1 MAKYKRV
8 LLKLSGEA
16 MNGEDGIINF
26 EFVSQIAQVIK
37 RCSDEGVTFGIVIG
51 GGNIWRGAVG
61 VQVERSRSDHMG
73 MLATVINSL
82 AMQDMLIKCG
92 VDAHVMTAL
101 DMQRVAE
108 SYSQYQAN
116 QYLDQG
122 KTVIIACGTGNP
134 YFSTDTGALLR
145 AAEIHADV
153 AFLAKNID
161 GVYAS
166 DPKKN
171 PDAVK
176 YDSVTYEELLEKNL
190 KIIDSAASSL
200 GIENKIKSLIFAL
213 KTPENIYKAVMGEN
227 VGTIVKGRKD
237 I

>member
-16 MNGEDGIINF
+16 MSGADGIINF
-26 EFVSQIAQVIK
+26 DVVNQIAHVIK
-37 RCSDEGVTFGIVIG
+37 RCSDEGVAFGIVIG

-82 AMQDMLIKCG
+82 ALQDMLIKCG

-116 QYLDQG
+116 RYLDEG

-161 GVYAS
+161 GVYDS

-171 PDAVK
+171 PKAVK
-176 YDSVTYEELLEKNL
+176 YDTVTYEELLEKNL
-190 KIIDSAASSL
+190 RIIDSAASSL
-200 GIENKIKSLIFAL
+200 GIENNIKSLIFAL
-213 KTPENIYKAVMGEN
+213 KTPENIYKAVMGED

>member
-16 MNGEDGIINF
+16 IGGEDGIINF
-26 EFVSQIAQVIK
+26 DFVQQIANVIK
-37 RCSDEGVTFGIVIG
+37 RCSDDGVAFGIVIG

-101 DMQRVAE
+101 DMQRLAE

-116 QYLDQG
+116 KYLDEG
-122 KTVIIACGTGNP
+122 KTVIIAGGTGNP

-153 AFLAKNID
+153 ALLAKNID
-161 GVYAS
+161 GVYDS

-171 PDAVK
+171 PAAVK
-176 YDSVTYEELLEKNL
+176 YDTVTYEELLEKNL
-190 KIIDSAASSL
+190 RIIDSAASSL
-200 GIENKIKSLIFAL
+200 GIENNIKSLIFAL
-213 KTPENIYKAVMGEN
+213 KTPENIYKAVMGED
-227 VGTIVKGRKD
+227 VGTIVKGRKE

>member
-16 MNGEDGIINF
+16 MSGEDGIINF
-26 EFVSQIAQVIK
+26 EFVRQIADVIK
-37 RCSDEGVTFGIVIG
+37 RCSDEGVAFGIVIG

-92 VDAHVMTAL
+92 VEAHVMTAL

-108 SYSQYQAN
+108 SYSQYKAN
-116 QYLDQG
+116 EYLDEG

-153 AFLAKNID
+153 ALLAKNID
-161 GVYAS
+161 GVYDS

-171 PDAVK
+171 PSAVK
-176 YDSVTYEELLEKNL
+176 YDTVTYEELLEKNL
-190 KIIDSAASSL
+190 RIIDSAASSL
-200 GIENKIKSLIFAL
+200 GIENNIKSLIFAL
-213 KTPENIYKAVMGEN
+213 KTPENIYKAVMGED

-237 I
+237 L

>member
-16 MNGEDGIINF
+16 MGGEDGIINF
-26 EFVSQIAQVIK
+26 DFVRQIAEVIK
-37 RCSDEGVTFGIVIG
+37 RCSDEGVSFGIVIG

-101 DMQRVAE
+101 DMQRLAE

-116 QYLDQG
+116 KYLDEG
-122 KTVIIACGTGNP
+122 KTVIIAAGTGNP

-153 AFLAKNID
+153 AMLAKNID
-161 GVYAS
+161 GVYDS

-176 YDSVTYEELLEKNL
+176 YESVTYEELLEKNL
-190 KIIDSAASSL
+190 RIIDSAASSL
-200 GIENKIKSLIFAL
+200 GIENNIKSLVFAL
-213 KTPENIYKAVMGEN
+213 KTPENIYKAVMGED
-227 VGTIVKGRKD
+227 VGTIVKGRK
-237 I
+237 

>member
-16 MNGEDGIINF
+16 MGGEDGIINF
-26 EFVSQIAQVIK
+26 DFVRQIADVIK
-37 RCSDEGVTFGIVIG
+37 RCSDEGVSFGIVIG

-101 DMQRVAE
+101 DMQRLAE

-116 QYLDQG
+116 KYLDEG
-122 KTVIIACGTGNP
+122 KTVIIAAGTGNP

-153 AFLAKNID
+153 AMLAKNID
-161 GVYAS
+161 GVYDS

-176 YDSVTYEELLEKNL
+176 YETVTYEELLEKNL
-190 KIIDSAASSL
+190 RIIDSAASSL
-200 GIENKIKSLIFAL
+200 GIENNINSLIFAL
-213 KTPENIYKAVMGEN
+213 KTPENIYKAVMGED
-227 VGTIVKGRKD
+227 VGTIVKGRK
-237 I
+237 